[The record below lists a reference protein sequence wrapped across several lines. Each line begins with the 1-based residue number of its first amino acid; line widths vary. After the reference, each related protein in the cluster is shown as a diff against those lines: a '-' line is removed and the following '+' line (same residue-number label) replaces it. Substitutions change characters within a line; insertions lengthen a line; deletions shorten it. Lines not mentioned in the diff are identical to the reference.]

1 MEPALFERSVRLA
14 LALESVAKEHR
25 FDAFTA
31 FDQVWLTDPRVGIIP
46 SYGTGRLCEIGI
58 PASPEGDV
66 NTAVAQLIMQE
77 LAGQATTLENYVI
90 DFENE
95 AVMFS
100 HDGHGNPAL
109 GTPGAVK
116 VKHSIYYSGVHG
128 FGAGFEFAYEPG
140 PITNLALV
148 LVGDGQLAVR
158 HLRGRAPAVPAAT
171 HLRAPD
177 AVPARHAPDRRLV
190 RRLAAGRR
198 DPPHGRGPGPLDGP
212 APPPRPHAGHRSGR
226 RLRTG
231 WRQRRLRA
239 PVFEIG
245 LKGYLYGADAVRL
258 ARAADRLSRSST
270 SAIIFD
276 PQAVD
281 IPAVAL
287 ATERLLVFAQHM
299 DPVAVGRGVGSV
311 LPEAL
316 REAGAVGTLLNH
328 SERRM
333 TLGDIDRTI
342 QRARDVGLATLVCAD
357 SPEEAA
363 AVAQLGPD
371 IVLAEPPELI
381 ATSRSAATEMRGFV
395 ERSVEMVRQID
406 PGIIVMCGAGVQTP
420 DDVEKMIGLGVDGT
434 GSSSGILKAADP
446 VALMRAML
454 TAMKRSWD
462 ELHARP
468 PAIQNSRGTT
478 G

>member
-1 MEPALFERSVRLA
+1 M
-14 LALESVAKEHR
+14 
-25 FDAFTA
+25 
-31 FDQVWLTDPRVGIIP
+31 
-46 SYGTGRLCEIGI
+46 
-58 PASPEGDV
+58 
-66 NTAVAQLIMQE
+66 
-77 LAGQATTLENYVI
+77 
-90 DFENE
+90 
-95 AVMFS
+95 
-100 HDGHGNPAL
+100 DG
-109 GTPGAVK
+109 
-116 VKHSIYYSGVHG
+116 
-128 FGAGFEFAYEPG
+128 
-140 PITNLALV
+140 
-148 LVGDGQLAVR
+148 
-158 HLRGRAPAVPAAT
+158 
-171 HLRAPD
+171 
-177 AVPARHAPDRRLV
+177 
-190 RRLAAGRR
+190 GRR
-198 DPPHGRGPGPLDGP
+198 V
-212 APPPRPHAGHRSGR
+212 
-226 RLRTG
+226 
-231 WRQRRLRA
+231 RA

-258 ARAADRLSRSST
+258 AQAADRLSRELDVSV
-270 SAIIFD
+270 IFD

-281 IPAVAL
+281 IPAVAR

-333 TLGDIDRTI
+333 TLGDINRAI
-342 QRARDVGLATLVCAD
+342 VRAREVGLATLVCAD

-395 ERSVEMVRQID
+395 ERSVELVRQID

-420 DDVEKMIGLGVDGT
+420 DDVEKMIGLGVGGT
-434 GSSSGILKAADP
+434 GSSSGVLKAADP

-468 PAIQNSRGTT
+468 PVMQNTRGTT

>member
-1 MEPALFERSVRLA
+1 M
-14 LALESVAKEHR
+14 
-25 FDAFTA
+25 
-31 FDQVWLTDPRVGIIP
+31 
-46 SYGTGRLCEIGI
+46 
-58 PASPEGDV
+58 
-66 NTAVAQLIMQE
+66 
-77 LAGQATTLENYVI
+77 
-90 DFENE
+90 
-95 AVMFS
+95 
-100 HDGHGNPAL
+100 DG
-109 GTPGAVK
+109 
-116 VKHSIYYSGVHG
+116 
-128 FGAGFEFAYEPG
+128 
-140 PITNLALV
+140 
-148 LVGDGQLAVR
+148 
-158 HLRGRAPAVPAAT
+158 
-171 HLRAPD
+171 
-177 AVPARHAPDRRLV
+177 
-190 RRLAAGRR
+190 GRR
-198 DPPHGRGPGPLDGP
+198 V
-212 APPPRPHAGHRSGR
+212 
-226 RLRTG
+226 
-231 WRQRRLRA
+231 RA

-258 ARAADRLSRSST
+258 AQAADRLSRELDVSV
-270 SAIIFD
+270 IFD

-281 IPAVAL
+281 IPAVAR

-333 TLGDIDRTI
+333 TLGDINRAI
-342 QRARDVGLATLVCAD
+342 VRAREVGLATLVCAD

-395 ERSVEMVRQID
+395 ERSVELVRRID

-420 DDVEKMIGLGVDGT
+420 DDVEKMIGLGVGGT
-434 GSSSGILKAADP
+434 GSSSGVLKAADP

-462 ELHARP
+462 ELRARP
-468 PAIQNSRGTT
+468 PVMQNNRGTT

>member
-1 MEPALFERSVRLA
+1 M
-14 LALESVAKEHR
+14 
-25 FDAFTA
+25 
-31 FDQVWLTDPRVGIIP
+31 
-46 SYGTGRLCEIGI
+46 
-58 PASPEGDV
+58 
-66 NTAVAQLIMQE
+66 
-77 LAGQATTLENYVI
+77 
-90 DFENE
+90 
-95 AVMFS
+95 
-100 HDGHGNPAL
+100 DG
-109 GTPGAVK
+109 
-116 VKHSIYYSGVHG
+116 
-128 FGAGFEFAYEPG
+128 
-140 PITNLALV
+140 
-148 LVGDGQLAVR
+148 
-158 HLRGRAPAVPAAT
+158 
-171 HLRAPD
+171 
-177 AVPARHAPDRRLV
+177 
-190 RRLAAGRR
+190 GRR
-198 DPPHGRGPGPLDGP
+198 V
-212 APPPRPHAGHRSGR
+212 
-226 RLRTG
+226 
-231 WRQRRLRA
+231 RA

-258 ARAADRLSRSST
+258 AQAADRLSRELDVSV
-270 SAIIFD
+270 IFD

-281 IPAVAL
+281 IPAVAR
-287 ATERLLVFAQHM
+287 ATDRLLVFAQHM

-333 TLGDIDRTI
+333 TLGDINRAI
-342 QRARDVGLATLVCAD
+342 VRAREVGLATLVCAD

-420 DDVEKMIGLGVDGT
+420 DDVEKMIGLGVGGT
-434 GSSSGILKAADP
+434 GSSSGVLKAADP

-468 PAIQNSRGTT
+468 PVMQNTRGTT

>member
-1 MEPALFERSVRLA
+1 M
-14 LALESVAKEHR
+14 
-25 FDAFTA
+25 
-31 FDQVWLTDPRVGIIP
+31 
-46 SYGTGRLCEIGI
+46 
-58 PASPEGDV
+58 
-66 NTAVAQLIMQE
+66 
-77 LAGQATTLENYVI
+77 
-90 DFENE
+90 
-95 AVMFS
+95 
-100 HDGHGNPAL
+100 DG
-109 GTPGAVK
+109 
-116 VKHSIYYSGVHG
+116 
-128 FGAGFEFAYEPG
+128 
-140 PITNLALV
+140 
-148 LVGDGQLAVR
+148 
-158 HLRGRAPAVPAAT
+158 
-171 HLRAPD
+171 
-177 AVPARHAPDRRLV
+177 
-190 RRLAAGRR
+190 GRR
-198 DPPHGRGPGPLDGP
+198 V
-212 APPPRPHAGHRSGR
+212 
-226 RLRTG
+226 
-231 WRQRRLRA
+231 RA

-258 ARAADRLSRSST
+258 AQAADRLSRELDVSV
-270 SAIIFD
+270 IFD

-281 IPAVAL
+281 IPAVAR

-333 TLGDIDRTI
+333 TLGDINRAI
-342 QRARDVGLATLVCAD
+342 VRAREVGLATLVCAD

-395 ERSVEMVRQID
+395 ERSVELVRQID

-420 DDVEKMIGLGVDGT
+420 DDVEKMIELGVGGT
-434 GSSSGILKAADP
+434 GSSSGVLKAADP

-468 PAIQNSRGTT
+468 PVMQNTRGTT

>member
-1 MEPALFERSVRLA
+1 M
-14 LALESVAKEHR
+14 
-25 FDAFTA
+25 
-31 FDQVWLTDPRVGIIP
+31 
-46 SYGTGRLCEIGI
+46 
-58 PASPEGDV
+58 
-66 NTAVAQLIMQE
+66 
-77 LAGQATTLENYVI
+77 
-90 DFENE
+90 
-95 AVMFS
+95 
-100 HDGHGNPAL
+100 DG
-109 GTPGAVK
+109 
-116 VKHSIYYSGVHG
+116 
-128 FGAGFEFAYEPG
+128 
-140 PITNLALV
+140 
-148 LVGDGQLAVR
+148 
-158 HLRGRAPAVPAAT
+158 
-171 HLRAPD
+171 
-177 AVPARHAPDRRLV
+177 
-190 RRLAAGRR
+190 GRR
-198 DPPHGRGPGPLDGP
+198 V
-212 APPPRPHAGHRSGR
+212 
-226 RLRTG
+226 
-231 WRQRRLRA
+231 RA

-258 ARAADRLSRSST
+258 AQAADRLSRELDVSV
-270 SAIIFD
+270 IFD

-281 IPAVAL
+281 IPAVAR
-287 ATERLLVFAQHM
+287 ATRRLLVFAQHM

-333 TLGDIDRTI
+333 TLGDINRAI
-342 QRARDVGLATLVCAD
+342 VRAREVGLATLVCAD

-395 ERSVEMVRQID
+395 ERSVELVRQID

-420 DDVEKMIGLGVDGT
+420 DDVEKMIGLGVGGT
-434 GSSSGILKAADP
+434 GSSSGVLKAADP

-468 PAIQNSRGTT
+468 PVMQNTRGTT

>member
-1 MEPALFERSVRLA
+1 M
-14 LALESVAKEHR
+14 
-25 FDAFTA
+25 
-31 FDQVWLTDPRVGIIP
+31 
-46 SYGTGRLCEIGI
+46 
-58 PASPEGDV
+58 
-66 NTAVAQLIMQE
+66 
-77 LAGQATTLENYVI
+77 
-90 DFENE
+90 
-95 AVMFS
+95 
-100 HDGHGNPAL
+100 DG
-109 GTPGAVK
+109 
-116 VKHSIYYSGVHG
+116 
-128 FGAGFEFAYEPG
+128 
-140 PITNLALV
+140 
-148 LVGDGQLAVR
+148 
-158 HLRGRAPAVPAAT
+158 
-171 HLRAPD
+171 
-177 AVPARHAPDRRLV
+177 
-190 RRLAAGRR
+190 GRR
-198 DPPHGRGPGPLDGP
+198 V
-212 APPPRPHAGHRSGR
+212 
-226 RLRTG
+226 
-231 WRQRRLRA
+231 RA

-258 ARAADRLSRSST
+258 AQAADRLSRELDVSV
-270 SAIIFD
+270 IFD

-281 IPAVAL
+281 IPAVAR

-333 TLGDIDRTI
+333 TLGDINRAI
-342 QRARDVGLATLVCAD
+342 VRAREVGLATLVCAD

-363 AVAQLGPD
+363 AVAQLRPD

-395 ERSVEMVRQID
+395 ERSVELVGRID

-420 DDVEKMIGLGVDGT
+420 DDVEKMIGLGVGGT
-434 GSSSGILKAADP
+434 GSSSGVLKAADP

-462 ELHARP
+462 ELRARP
-468 PAIQNSRGTT
+468 PVMQNNRGTT